1 MPGIFARLASGHQ
14 GGPRPPTRAHSGR
27 AAQPPLDRKVALT
40 CLAIT
45 SAEVQSAAIVA
56 SAAAHAVY
64 AFDRDQVALDDVH
77 NPVRA
82 NPQPVI
88 AAAVDPS
95 AGYGSTAKPATA
107 SPMARMPS

>member
-1 MPGIFARLASGHQ
+1 
-14 GGPRPPTRAHSGR
+14 
-27 AAQPPLDRKVALT
+27 VALT

-45 SAEVQSAAIVA
+45 SAKVQSAAIMV
-56 SAAAHAVY
+56 SAATHAVN

-88 AAAVDPS
+88 VAAMKPFR
-95 AGYGSTAKPATA
+95 AGYGSAAKPATA
-107 SPMARMPS
+107 APMARMPS